1 MRGRCLVSSV
11 PLWRSHGQLRSAN
24 AFANPTANRLA
35 HSGGPQPSGVGA
47 ARSLPPQHAQLAA
60 PAPTVPTAGAQ
71 TGPTARG
78 MRGPPDM
85 PGLLACRFSVR
96 GVLWAWGSGAPFSHQ
111 CHRDLS
117 HICVP
122 FLSKVPPDQGRLS
135 RGSCPA
141 RGQFPER
148 GGQPLCV
155 RVTGGGRPHPIEAGG
170 LAWSAGIPT
179 TARANPPRPT
189 GVYGHCLSA
198 PHTPRWMRGP
208 AATPGGGASR
218 DTSRSP
224 SARPGSRSERAP
236 ASRRGA

>member
-155 RVTGGGRPHPIEAGG
+155 RVTGWSRPGARCRHCCWSVSPGRSP
-170 LAWSAGIPT
+170 
-179 TARANPPRPT
+179 NPPCGFHRN
-189 GVYGHCLSA
+189 GLSMVPVGGFVQA
-198 PHTPRWMRGP
+198 AWTHGLGILVPR
-208 AATPGGGASR
+208 
-218 DTSRSP
+218 
-224 SARPGSRSERAP
+224 
-236 ASRRGA
+236 